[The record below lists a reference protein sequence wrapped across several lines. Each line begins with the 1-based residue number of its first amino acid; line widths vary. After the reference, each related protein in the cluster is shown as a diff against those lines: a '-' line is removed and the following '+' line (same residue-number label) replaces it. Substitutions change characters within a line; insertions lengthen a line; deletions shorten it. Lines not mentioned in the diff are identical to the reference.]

1 MPLAP
6 GEPAPVPAATV
17 VPLRDEPG
25 GGIAVLMVRRADSMA
40 YGGAWAFPG
49 GRVDP
54 GDRTPGDAPDD
65 LGAARR
71 TAVREAAEE
80 IGLAFPADALV
91 PYSHWTGGAGGG
103 RGRRFA
109 AWYFLAPAPEGTVVL
124 DGSETVDH
132 RWTTPAEA
140 LARHERGDIAVVA
153 PTWMTL
159 TALAGAAS
167 MAGVLADAAGR
178 EPVRYVSRMV
188 VLEGDA
194 GRDGGT
200 DGDRRVVMWH
210 GDAGYATTDPD
221 APGARHRLIMDGPA
235 WRLVVTPAPR

>member
-1 MPLAP
+1 MHLEP
-6 GEPAPVPAATV
+6 GDPAPVPAATV

-25 GGIAVLMVRRADSMA
+25 GLAVLMVRRADSMA

-54 GDRTPGDAPDD
+54 ADRTPGDAPDD

-80 IGLAFPADALV
+80 IGLAFPTDALV

-109 AWYFLAPAPEGTVVL
+109 AWYFLAPAPEGSVVV

-132 RWTTPAEA
+132 RWTTPAQA
-140 LARHERGDIAVVA
+140 LARHERGEIAVVA

-159 TALAGAAS
+159 TALAGAATT
-167 MAGVLADAAGR
+167 AGVLADAAR
-178 EPVRYVSRMV
+178 RDPPRYVSRLVALGAEHRV
-188 VLEGDA
+188 VLWD
-194 GRDGGT
+194 
-200 DGDRRVVMWH
+200 
-210 GDAGYATTDPD
+210 GDAGYATADPG
-221 APGARHRLIMDGPA
+221 APGARHRLVMDGPA
-235 WRLVVTPAPR
+235 WRLVVSPPG